1 MTFPIMVLTYNL
13 ISFKISGTPILV
25 FRFFYF
31 CKSLDFKEKVKQNL
45 DGYITDKMLILLK
58 ALSFTSSIKYKK
70 SK

>member
-31 CKSLDFKEKVKQNL
+31 CKSLDFKEKVRQNL
-45 DGYITDKMLILLK
+45 DGYITDKMLTLLK
-58 ALSFTSSIKYKK
+58 AFEFYLKFKIQEI
-70 SK
+70 